1 MLIVGMEGTTT
12 QHPTGFIC
20 GICEGIAVVELDGDY
35 LCARHGIEAMVTVDL
50 RAEEPIVTVSTPD
63 INR

>member
-1 MLIVGMEGTTT
+1 MEATTT

-20 GICEGIAVVELDGDY
+20 SICEGIAVVELDGGY
-35 LCARHGIEAMVTVDL
+35 LCARHGIEAMVMVDL

-63 INR
+63 VNR

>member
-1 MLIVGMEGTTT
+1 MEGTTT

-20 GICEGIAVVELDGDY
+20 SICEGIAVVELDGNY
-35 LCARHGIEAMVTVDL
+35 LCARHGIEAMITVDL
-50 RAEEPIVTVSTPD
+50 RAEDPIVTVSTSD

>member
-20 GICEGIAVVELDGDY
+20 SICEGIAVVELDGNY